1 MKTVIFTLLLLLV
14 YSSSYAQDKITI
26 KLKNTQSQPLKN
38 VQVTANNAAAG
49 DVVVGT
55 TDVNGSVTLVLSKIG
70 VYSFSYL
77 DEKDFDTYEVK
88 EGLTG
93 TFSRTVTHDPK
104 GVFDVKPTIDRSGI
118 QFAEVSNYEYK
129 GKPNAMTLTIRVVTQ
144 TRVPVVGTEVILVSI
159 ADKFKMK
166 GRSNGKGEVIF
177 HVKTNSDFEVDI
189 DGIEA
194 LKTIKTPDL
203 EGGNTTQFVF
213 YEKLK
218 ITEIAKGDTLIQRN
232 ITQTNGTNTHRL
244 FTLKLLN
251 YEGIPLEG
259 EPVYLQA
266 ENGTRVYESVT
277 DKSGECN
284 LMIPKDANY
293 ILNLKYEQGLHLVEA
308 KNTVGFGRESLTRR
322 YRGSAEIERII
333 AEQEAEM
340 KRAREMEAEREKQLK
355 EMAIQQEKRRKEM
368 AIEMEKR
375 RIDDEQKAKERAIA
389 ERAFKLEKKKLEKE
403 LVVKFYENK
412 LVPSFRATPV
422 RPAAVPSD
430 YITKTADGFS
440 VQFKSSGPIG
450 TPTVIDDNV
459 FIPAGYYSP
468 NFYCLNAATGTYK
481 WGVELGESGASPAV
495 YSNGVIL
502 INTYSCTLYA
512 LDSKTGKLLWSKWLA
527 GTVYSTPTADGNKV
541 YVVFRYG
548 GSHVLSCFDLRT
560 GAFLWINR
568 VDSETIACPV
578 VEGNEVHVA
587 SQSGFYYIFNKD
599 TGKPIEVITAIDAVS
614 SPTITDKSIFLT
626 ANVDGKDQLVEI
638 DRATNKV
645 KTAYKTELKPIR
657 ISGGSQGQMNFN
669 GTHPIVYKNKYV
681 VLVDQVGIK
690 VFDAQSERILWEK
703 NVMVENSQV
712 PIVADDKIYLG
723 TSTGELMVYDIATGV
738 AKIEKKH
745 NAKIDAQP
753 VYNNGLLFVVS
764 SGVLTVIRTIQK
776 FKWNQWNKDA
786 THNLRID

>member
-1 MKTVIFTLLLLLV
+1 MLLLV

-104 GVFDVKPTIDRSGI
+104 GVFDVKPTVDRSGI

-129 GKPNAMTLTIRVVTQ
+129 GKPNAMTLTVRVVTQ

-166 GRSNGKGEVIF
+166 GRSNGRGEVIF

-277 DKSGECN
+277 NKSGECN

-340 KRAREMEAEREKQLK
+340 KRAREREEQRERELK
-355 EMAIQQEKRRKEM
+355 LMALAEKE
-368 AIEMEKR
+368 R
-375 RIDDEQKAKERAIA
+375 RI
-389 ERAFKLEKKKLEKE
+389 EKKKMEKE
-403 LVVKFYENK
+403 LVLKFYDDK
-412 LVPSFRATPV
+412 FTPSFRTTPV
-422 RPAAVPSD
+422 RTAAVPTD
-430 YITKTADGFS
+430 YITKKADGFS
-440 VQFKSSGPIG
+440 VQFNSSGPIG

-527 GTVYSTPTADGNKV
+527 GTVYSTPTADGDKV

-548 GSHVLSCFDLRT
+548 GAYVLSCFDLRT
-560 GAFLWINR
+560 GNFMWINR

-587 SQSGFYYIFNKD
+587 SQSGFYYIFDKNS
-599 TGKPIEVITAIDAVS
+599 GKPIEVITSIDAVS
-614 SPTITDKSIFLT
+614 SPTITAKSIFLT
-626 ANVDGKDQLVEI
+626 ANVDGKDRLVEI

-645 KTAYKTELKPIR
+645 KTAYTTELKPIR

-723 TSTGELMVYDIATGV
+723 TSNGELMVYDIATGV

-764 SGVLTVIRTIQK
+764 SGVLTVIRSIQK

>member
-1 MKTVIFTLLLLLV
+1 MKTVIFTLLLLLLC
-14 YSSSYAQDKITI
+14 SASHAQDKITI
-26 KLKNTQSQPLKN
+26 KLKNTQSQPLKS
-38 VQVTANNAAAG
+38 VQVTANNAAAN

-55 TDVNGSVTLVLSKIG
+55 TDANGSVTLVLSKVGI
-70 VYSFSYL
+70 YSFSYL
-77 DEKDFDTYEVK
+77 EEKDFDTYEVK

-93 TFSRTVTHDPK
+93 TFSRTVTYDPK
-104 GVFDVKPTIDRSGI
+104 GVFEVKPTADRTGI
-118 QFAEVSNYEYK
+118 QFTNMSNYALK
-129 GKPNAMTLTIRVVTQ
+129 DKPGTMSLTLRVVTQ
-144 TRVPVVGTEVILVSI
+144 ARVPVVGTEVILVSV

-166 GRSNGKGEVIF
+166 GQSNGQGEVIF
-177 HVKTNSDFEVDI
+177 HVKTNSDFEIDI
-189 DGIEA
+189 DGIVA

-218 ITEIAKGDTLIQRN
+218 VTEIAKGDTLIQRN
-232 ITQTNGTNTHRL
+232 ITQTNGTSTHSL

-259 EPVYLQA
+259 EPVYLQQ
-266 ENGTRVYESVT
+266 EGGKRVYESVT
-277 DKSGECN
+277 NKSGECN
-284 LMIPKDANY
+284 LMIKKDANY
-293 ILNLKYEQGLHLVEA
+293 ILNLKYEQGLHLVES

-340 KRAREMEAEREKQLK
+340 KRVREREEARERELKLMAMAEK
-355 EMAIQQEKRRKEM
+355 E
-368 AIEMEKR
+368 R
-375 RIDDEQKAKERAIA
+375 RI
-389 ERAFKLEKKKLEKE
+389 EKKKIEKE
-403 LVVKFYENK
+403 LVLKFYEDK
-412 LVPSFRATPV
+412 FTPSFRATPV
-422 RPAAVPSD
+422 RTATAPTD
-430 YITKTADGFS
+430 YITKTAEGFS
-440 VQFKSSGPIG
+440 VQFESSGPIG

-468 NFYCLNAATGTYK
+468 NFYCLNATTGGYK

-527 GTVYSTPTADGNKV
+527 GTVYSTPTADGDKV

-548 GSHVLSCFDLRT
+548 GAFVLSCFNLRT
-560 GAFLWINR
+560 GDFIWINR

-599 TGKPIEVITAIDAVS
+599 SGQPIEVITAIDAVS

-626 ANVDGKDQLVEI
+626 ATIEGKDQLVEI
-638 DRATNKV
+638 DRATNKI
-645 KTAYKTELKPIR
+645 KTTYKNELKPIR
-657 ISGGSQGQMNFN
+657 ISGGSQQQMNFN

-681 VLVDQVGIK
+681 ILVDQIGIK
-690 VFDAQSERILWEK
+690 VFDALSERILWEK
-703 NVMVENSQV
+703 NVVIENSQV

-723 TSTGELMVYDIATGV
+723 TSSGELIIYDVVTGIS
-738 AKIEKKH
+738 KTEKKH

-753 VYNNGLLFVVS
+753 VYNNGMLYFVS